1 MPAGCMRWWERG
13 RRHCTH
19 ALIVAGAAF
28 CHGPL
33 QAQSGGVSPV
43 PVATGEQAPRFVLD
57 QQQAVVASQAVIGQS
72 PGDFSFRDRA
82 GKRLSLA
89 QLRGKP
95 LLVNFVY
102 TGCFRICPT
111 SSRALNKAV
120 DAMRDRFGVDQF
132 RVVSIGFNQPT
143 DTPTALTAFA
153 AQQRIDDPNWEFLS
167 PDTDA
172 VPALARAFGF
182 SYLATP
188 MGFDHTLQ
196 VSILDAQ
203 GRIHAQVYGD
213 AFAADSLGEPL
224 KQLLTG
230 SLVTETT
237 SLGDLIDKVRILCSV
252 YDPLT
257 GKYRVDYSMY
267 LEIAGGL
274 SFILFML
281 VMVVQEW
288 RARRA
293 LRRANA

>member
-1 MPAGCMRWWERG
+1 
-13 RRHCTH
+13 
-19 ALIVAGAAF
+19 LLVAGAAF

-33 QAQSGGVSPV
+33 QAQSGNVSTA
-43 PVATGEQAPRFVLD
+43 PVATSDQAPDFVLD
-57 QQQAVVASQAVIGQS
+57 QQQAVSASQAVIGRS
-72 PGDFSFRDRA
+72 PRDFEFRDRA
-82 GKRLSLA
+82 GKRLRLA
-89 QLRGKP
+89 QWRGKP
-95 LLVNFVY
+95 LLVNFIY
-102 TGCFRICPT
+102 TGCFRVCPT

-167 PDTDA
+167 PETAD
-172 VPALARAFGF
+172 VPVLAREFGF

-230 SLVTETT
+230 SLVTATA
-237 SLGDLIDKVRILCSV
+237 SFSDLIDKVRILCSV
-252 YDPLT
+252 YDPRT

-267 LEIAGGL
+267 LEIAGGM

-293 LRRANA
+293 LRRAGA